1 MICISCV
8 FSIYIY
14 LSISIH
20 ILLPKCD
27 QKERRRKK
35 KQLLRKKKSAADD
48 ICDDFKMTLLHT
60 YIGHDLISRT
70 VSLHTYSSRSKIYC
84 NVLIKLYHTTAHHRK
99 EKICHQKNQ
108 SIFFVC
114 SRRLKTI
121 SRILILIP
129 EKKSHFHTH

>member
-1 MICISCV
+1 
-8 FSIYIY
+8 
-14 LSISIH
+14 
-20 ILLPKCD
+20 
-27 QKERRRKK
+27 
-35 KQLLRKKKSAADD
+35 
-48 ICDDFKMTLLHT
+48 MTLLHT

-70 VSLHTYSSRSKIYC
+70 VSLHTYSLRSKIYC

-129 EKKSHFHTH
+129 EKKNPTFILIKYNTQGLGIYQVYPFLFLGVQCIKKHGTAGYGYIC

>member
-1 MICISCV
+1 MIFATIS
-8 FSIYIY
+8 
-14 LSISIH
+14 
-20 ILLPKCD
+20 
-27 QKERRRKK
+27 
-35 KQLLRKKKSAADD
+35 
-48 ICDDFKMTLLHT
+48 KMTLLHT

-70 VSLHTYSSRSKIYC
+70 VSLHYSSRSKIYC
-84 NVLIKLYHTTAHHRK
+84 NVLIKLYHTTAHHRKENRK

-129 EKKSHFHTH
+129 EKKNPTFILIKYNTQGCRHLP